1 VNATIPPTVATPVKL
16 TDAVEE
22 GALQPGMLLK
32 HFRIDRRLAAGGM
45 GEVYEGFD
53 TSLNR
58 KVALKTIRP
67 ALARD
72 RAFLVRF
79 VREAQAQANV
89 VHPNVVQIYFV
100 GEDQGVWFM
109 AMQLVDGGSLQDELE
124 GGKALSWQRV
134 ANHFVG
140 LADGMAEAS
149 RLNII
154 HRDIKPAN
162 ILVDRYG
169 IAHMADFGLATAP
182 GASKEPSGTH
192 VRGALD
198 GVESVTHVGT
208 VVGTLPYMA
217 PEQLRGEALDQ
228 RADVYALGATMYHLL
243 SGKPPLAART
253 PADALQQ
260 LLPAGLLPMR
270 ARAPATPRGLARI
283 VDRCLALDASARF
296 PTHAELAHAL
306 RAVVPQPEVRPVF
319 VVRLLAALFDVLPFA
334 VLLRFSYSWAPWVAP
349 CALFLSLALG
359 HILLG
364 ATPGQWLMRLRVR
377 TRDDGDVSL
386 ARAAARA
393 VLQYGAFFPL
403 AFTLYALYTRG
414 TVAVNALG
422 LLTLLWGGLP
432 LLGAAPALA
441 RFPTLV
447 DRLTGTRVLVDVR

>member
-1 VNATIPPTVATPVKL
+1 VNATVPPTVATPVKL
-16 TDAVEE
+16 TDEVDP
-22 GALQPGMLLK
+22 GALAPGALLK

-45 GEVYEGFD
+45 GEVYAGFD

-58 KVALKTIRP
+58 PVALKTIRP

-89 VHPNVVQIYFV
+89 VHPHVVQVYFV

-124 GGKALSWQRV
+124 GGKALAWQRV

-182 GASKEPSGTH
+182 GTAKEPSGTH
-192 VRGALD
+192 VRGALE
-198 GVESVTHVGT
+198 GTESVTHVGT

-217 PEQLRGEALDQ
+217 PEQLRGEALDE
-228 RADVYALGATMYHLL
+228 RADVYGLGATMYHLL
-243 SGKPPLAART
+243 SGKPPLQART
-253 PADALQQ
+253 PAEALQ
-260 LLPAGLLPMR
+260 LLSSGLPPVRTPAPT
-270 ARAPATPRGLARI
+270 TPRALARI
-283 VDRCLALDASARF
+283 VDKCLALDAGARF
-296 PTHAELAHAL
+296 PSHAELARAL
-306 RAVVPQPEVRPVF
+306 RAVIPQPEVRPVF
-319 VVRLLAALFDVLPFA
+319 VVRLLAALFDLVPFA
-334 VLLRFSYSWAPWVAP
+334 VLLRFTYNWAPWVAP
-349 CALFLSLALG
+349 CGLFLSLALG
-359 HILLG
+359 HLLLG
-364 ATPGQWLMRLRVR
+364 ASPGQWLMRLRVR
-377 TRDDGDVSL
+377 TGGDGDVSL
-386 ARAAARA
+386 ARAGARGL
-393 VLQYGAFFPL
+393 LQYGAFFPL
-403 AFTLYALYTRG
+403 AFTLHALYTRG
-414 TVAVNALG
+414 DLAVNALG

-432 LLGAAPALA
+432 LLGAAPALV
-441 RFPTLV
+441 RLPTLV